1 MMRTTRVH
9 RRRILVVALVLVPLT
24 GLGLGTVARQQTPRA
39 EAVVVRPPSAAV
51 QRFPA
56 GTRPTVLRFQA
67 SRGLETSPVRVRPR
81 TAVAVS
87 SRTPPAPYNKYR
99 GPNYTNRV
107 LLSFDDCPKSPARL
121 RAVLTWLTK
130 NNVGVMMFPTGNC
143 IRSFASRYRVNITL
157 LMRAHGQY
165 VGNHSISHS
174 HLTHLSRKGMLRQ
187 LGAPGVVTNYGR
199 PPYGAVNPTVD
210 SAYAAKGMREV
221 LWTVDSRDWTGK
233 SAGRV
238 GRDVIA
244 KSKPRS
250 MVLMHM
256 QWRGFYPATLAQI
269 KTGLTRKG
277 LTLCRKYPGTAP
289 VRTPDRLPC

>member
-1 MMRTTRVH
+1 MRTTRVH
-9 RRRILVVALVLVPLT
+9 RRRILVVALVLVSLT
-24 GLGLGTVARQQTPRA
+24 GLGLASVAGQRTPRA
-39 EAVVVRPPSAAV
+39 EAVALRPPSAAA
-51 QRFPA
+51 QRFSA
-56 GTRPTVLRFQA
+56 GTRPAVRRFQA
-67 SRGLETSPVRVRPR
+67 SRGLVASPVRVRPR
-81 TAVAVS
+81 GAVVVS
-87 SRTPPAPYNKYR
+87 SRSPTPSYNKYR

-107 LLSFDDCPKSPARL
+107 LLSFDDCPKSLARL
-121 RAVLTWLTK
+121 RSVLTWLTK

-174 HLTHLSRKGMLRQ
+174 HLTHLSRKGVLRQ

-199 PPYGAVNPTVD
+199 PPYGAVSPTVN

-269 KTGLTRKG
+269 RSGLTRKG
-277 LTLCRKYPGTAP
+277 LTLCHRYPGTAP